1 MWDREREREC
11 VKGIEGVK
19 RRGIERMREREREN
33 EREFQTSFIVEWR
46 EWEREKGIERE
57 RELSHEKVYT
67 EKDKKLL
74 HEIITKV
81 SNLYLYCASKNW
93 FKSTCI
99 SEVRASLM
107 V

>member
-1 MWDREREREC
+1 MERVREREGDR
-11 VKGIEGVK
+11 
-19 RRGIERMREREREN
+19 
-33 EREFQTSFIVEWR
+33 
-46 EWEREKGIERE
+46 ERE

-67 EKDKKLL
+67 EKDKL